1 MRNAAGRFIKRF
13 RVQTEPRFTQA
24 ALAHALQ
31 LRGMT
36 VDRAGVSKIEGG
48 YRRLSDIEVVV
59 IADVLGVTPCQ
70 LLPPVSDPEIR
81 HIIQLT
87 FKSASESSA

>member
-1 MRNAAGRFIKRF
+1 MRNSAGRLIKRF
-13 RVQTEPRFTQA
+13 RTQTEPRFTQA

-36 VDRAGVSKIEGG
+36 IDRAGVSKIECG
-48 YRRLSDIEVVV
+48 YRRLIDVEIVV

-70 LLPPVSDPEIR
+70 LRPPVSDPEMR
-81 HIIQLT
+81 RIIQLN
-87 FKSASESSA
+87 FNPASDPS